1 MGCVRPDKKGFMK
14 TQLLRR
20 KFQTLLKSTCSNP
33 FELLGMRVVSD
44 ENGRES
50 VLVRA
55 MLPGAEEAFVYDA
68 TRRKRHPMT
77 RLHDAGLFEAHF
89 ARRRAPFAY
98 QLEWLDKQ
106 GQTRRARDAYA
117 FPPALPDAA
126 LALFETG
133 KQYEIYQYLGCHLM
147 SVANTAGAVF
157 AVWAPHAK
165 GVSVVGDFNDWN
177 GLQHPMRLLKKW
189 GVWELFIPH
198 VGAGDRY
205 QFQITT
211 PSGEIVIKSDPYGF
225 SFEQPPS
232 NASVVT
238 PLDAFRWTDHE
249 WLDQRKQFSALKS
262 PVAAY
267 EAHLG
272 SWLNT
277 MRDEK
282 RFLTY
287 RELAH
292 TLIPYVKSLGFT
304 HIELLPVAEHPFYG
318 SWGYQVTG
326 YYAPTSRYG
335 APEDLMYFINECHQH
350 GLGVLM
356 DWVPAHFPRDAFSLG
371 EFDGTNLYEHADP
384 RLGEHKDWGTL
395 IFDYGRREVRNFLL
409 ANALFWLKTYHIDG
423 IRVDAVASMLY
434 LDYSRKEGEWL
445 PNKYGGRENLEA
457 IDFLKELNAVIH
469 SEFPGVMT
477 IAEES
482 TSWLGVTYPTYLG
495 GLNFT
500 LKWNLGWMNDML
512 HYLSH
517 DPLHRKFVHTMV
529 PFALLYAFHE
539 HFMTVL
545 SHDEV
550 VHGKGSLLAKMPG
563 DDALKFANLRLLY
576 GFMYGHPGKKLLF
589 MGSEFG
595 QWREWDHDS
604 SLEWR
609 LLQYAPHQG
618 LQRLVRDLNRLYLAE
633 PAFYWDDRDER
644 SFQWI
649 DYHDFERSVFSFMRK
664 AYNDRQ
670 HVVICVYNFTPVTRY
685 DYRIGVP
692 LPGYYQELLNTDAA
706 EYGGGNLTNG
716 EPRAAEP
723 IRWQRQPY
731 SISITLPPLSAVMLK
746 PIGASSRRDS
756 NDVLAKA
763 AVAARAEA
771 ANAREINLAPQ
782 QQTAPLKIDAGAA
795 DMNVTT
801 PLSPENLVNAHG
813 KIAAETPFVAA
824 QRLISALTSLM
835 SPERVNATN
844 LPENLATDA
853 HGKIAAETPSTDAQ
867 RLISM
872 LTSLMSPERAKTNLP
887 ESMATASET
896 IAAEASSAAVAQ
908 LISTLATA
916 ILPERVKA
924 HILLEQVRKE
934 FGLVIQTFESP
945 GVDSQRSIPNA
956 APPSPYFPAPAR
968 MGDEEAGFAAE
979 TSAVPESPVARPQG
993 SKAAVTGDARKPR
1006 RKKGSE

>member
-1 MGCVRPDKKGFMK
+1 
-14 TQLLRR
+14 
-20 KFQTLLKSTCSNP
+20 
-33 FELLGMRVVSD
+33 MRVVSD

-50 VLVRA
+50 VLVRV

-68 TRRKRHPMT
+68 TRRKRYPMT

-106 GQTRRARDAYA
+106 GQTRRVCDAYA
-117 FPPALPDAA
+117 FPPVLPDAA

-133 KQYEIYQYLGCHLM
+133 KQREIYQYLGCHLM

-157 AVWAPHAK
+157 AVWAPYAK

-205 QFQITT
+205 QFCITT
-211 PSGEIVIKSDPYGF
+211 PSGEIVTKSDPYGF

-238 PLDAFRWTDHE
+238 PLDVFRWTDHE

-267 EAHLG
+267 EVHLG

-292 TLIPYVKSLGFT
+292 ALIPYVKSLGFT

-335 APEDLMYFINECHQH
+335 TPEDLMYFINECHQH

-395 IFDYGRREVRNFLL
+395 IFDYGRHEVRNFLL

-517 DPLHRKFVHTMV
+517 DPVYRKFVHTMV

-716 EPRAAEP
+716 EPCAAEP
-723 IRWQRQPY
+723 IRWQQQPY

-746 PIGASSRRDS
+746 PIGASSVRQN

-782 QQTAPLKIDAGAA
+782 LAAPLKIDAGAA
-795 DMNVTT
+795 IVNVTT
-801 PLSPENLVNAHG
+801 PLSPENLVNAQG
-813 KIAAETPFVAA
+813 NIAAEMPSAA
-824 QRLISALTSLM
+824 
-835 SPERVNATN
+835 
-844 LPENLATDA
+844 
-853 HGKIAAETPSTDAQ
+853 AQ

-872 LTSLMSPERAKTNLP
+872 LTSLMLPERAKTNLP
-887 ESMATASET
+887 ESMVNAPEN
-896 IAAEASSAAVAQ
+896 IAAEASSAAVTQ

-924 HILLEQVRKE
+924 HILLEQMRKE
-934 FGLVIQTFESP
+934 SGLVIQTFESP
-945 GVDSQRSIPNA
+945 GVDSQLSIPNA
-956 APPSPYFPAPAR
+956 APPSPYFPAPAS
-968 MGDEEAGFAAE
+968 MADEDAVSAAE
-979 TSAVPESPVARPQG
+979 TSTVPESPVARPQG
-993 SKAAVTGDARKPR
+993 SKAAVTGDARKSR